1 MRTSPSFEP
10 TREGEARVVW
20 GGASAYPQG
29 TTRLTQLPEGVC
41 VPAPPVRSQATRFQR
56 LHAPAGRPAPSTGSR
71 SAPPQPKA
79 PCWPEAGFPDPEK
92 APWSSCRLGSHCP
105 AVGSPT
111 TQTVSALSVQAW
123 NGSGTE
129 EPPSHR
135 PRLGMR
141 WPHRESENWCVG
153 QEAPEYSKLLEVSGS
168 TGRRRLLFELHPGG

>member
-1 MRTSPSFEP
+1 MQLLNSRVKSEVNYGRKGHGGDSGADVPFLRTHAGGRSPRGLGRCERLSSRHH
-10 TREGEARVVW
+10 TLNTTAR
-20 GGASAYPQG
+20 GCLCP
-29 TTRLTQLPEGVC
+29 R
-41 VPAPPVRSQATRFQR
+41 PAPPVRSQATRFQR

-135 PRLGMR
+135 PPPRDAVATPR
-141 WPHRESENWCVG
+141 I
-153 QEAPEYSKLLEVSGS
+153 
-168 TGRRRLLFELHPGG
+168 